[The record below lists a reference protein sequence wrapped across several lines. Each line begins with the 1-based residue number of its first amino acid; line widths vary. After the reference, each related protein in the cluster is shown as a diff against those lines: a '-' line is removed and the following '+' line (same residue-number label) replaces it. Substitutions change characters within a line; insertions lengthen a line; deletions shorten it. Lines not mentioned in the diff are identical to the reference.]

1 MEAKLDALLEQA
13 GIAPS
18 EIHRK
23 LPAKY
28 QPKGRREGRLAAKV
42 PLPPTTRSGSHV
54 PRVGIR

>member
-28 QPKGRREGRLAAKV
+28 QPKGRREG
-42 PLPPTTRSGSHV
+42 G
-54 PRVGIR
+54 